1 MRASD
6 QVDRPKYNQFSES
19 HPKARHLY
27 IRRRMRKAY
36 CGHMQGCLS
45 LSTDGNKCAMVNFFF
60 GGGGMNKKLL
70 KHVFHYLVY
79 IVFLSFSQKNVLA
92 RYARS
97 IAFYSPHLY
106 IFFSFF
112 GVIIPDCQLPKF
124 TKKAHKIAQNCV

>member
-1 MRASD
+1 MQAGASIPIYRWRQMRHG
-6 QVDRPKYNQFSES
+6 Q
-19 HPKARHLY
+19 
-27 IRRRMRKAY
+27 
-36 CGHMQGCLS
+36 
-45 LSTDGNKCAMVNFFF
+45 FFF
-60 GGGGMNKKLL
+60 LGGGGMNKKLL